1 MVPATI
7 LNLLNIYFSIIM
19 ISIIGLFLA
28 YGLSKKEIKSANSI
42 GLKSLEILTII
53 NILLLF
59 NNTNQLLP
67 THPTNPSVSFITYTL
82 TITLLLIYI
91 LYIENKVGLEK
102 DEPVNKFK
110 TTKILLN
117 KVPRTLFSIVL
128 ILWVLSYMYQLTITL
143 NIIVLLLYSILSISI
158 IHIGF
163 TLSYIFFVEIPRQK
177 AKINYNESKN
187 G

>member
-1 MVPATI
+1 MAPTI
-7 LNLLNIYFSIIM
+7 ISNLLNIFFSVIM

-28 YGLSKKEIKSANSI
+28 YGLSKKEIGYTDSI
-42 GLKSLEILTII
+42 GLKNLEILTII
-53 NILLLF
+53 AILLLF
-59 NNTNQLLP
+59 NTTNQPLP
-67 THPTNPSVSFITYTL
+67 TYPINQSISFITYSL
-82 TITLLLIYI
+82 TVTLLLIYI

-110 TTKILLN
+110 ITKILLN
-117 KVPRTLFSIVL
+117 EVPRVLFSIVL
-128 ILWVLSYMYQLTITL
+128 ILWVLSYIYQPTITL
-143 NIIVLLLYSILSISI
+143 SIIVLLLYSILSISI

-177 AKINYNESKN
+177 AKINYDESKN